1 MALQIVVED
10 APDIKSGYS
19 LQFRFAQNPFFSNAI
34 LEKRCAFYDDGTA
47 EITGTQPDWYPG
59 KVAACPL
66 VAYWAVG
73 FAKNLVLVWLHV
85 AASRRAGAGHHAA
98 SGLPRT

>member
-1 MALQIVVED
+1 MED

-19 LQFRFAQNPFFSNAI
+19 LQFRFAQNPFFSNAV

-59 KVAACPL
+59 KVAPFYDASL
-66 VAYWAVG
+66 LAAVLRTHLRWC
-73 FAKNLVLVWLHV
+73 AT
-85 AASRRAGAGHHAA
+85 SSAA
-98 SGLPRT
+98 SGHAGRI